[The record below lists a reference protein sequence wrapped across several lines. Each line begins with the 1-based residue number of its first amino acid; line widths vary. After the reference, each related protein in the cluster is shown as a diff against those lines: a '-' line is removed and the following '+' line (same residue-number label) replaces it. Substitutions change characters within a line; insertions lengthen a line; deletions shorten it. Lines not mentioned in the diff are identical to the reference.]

1 MIDYSLLKADV
12 TYKEIEKA
20 ADETVEKGYAA
31 LCIPPYHVPRARK
44 RMGTETEA
52 ALCTVVGFPLG
63 YSKTS
68 AKVEE
73 IKKAVDDGAHEIDA
87 VISIAAVKDGE
98 WDYVENEIDAMTR
111 ATHMRSRKIKIILE
125 TCLLTSKEI
134 QQLCEIINRQES
146 DFAKT
151 STGFSTGGAD
161 ATIVKLMRRFLNDN
175 IQVKASGGI
184 KTREQALAMI
194 EAGATR
200 IGASKPNLLI

>member
-1 MIDYSLLKADV
+1 M
-12 TYKEIEKA
+12 
-20 ADETVEKGYAA
+20 
-31 LCIPPYHVPRARK
+31 
-44 RMGTETEA
+44 
-52 ALCTVVGFPLG
+52 G

-73 IKKAVDDGAHEIDA
+73 IKKAIDDGADEIDA
-87 VISIAAVKDGE
+87 VINIAAVKDGE

-111 ATHMRSRKIKIILE
+111 TTHMRSRKIKIILE
-125 TCLLTSKEI
+125 TCLLNSREI